1 MKRNDM
7 NMRRGTFVLLYKRG
21 GLLLWEGATDSN
33 LRVAGQRC
41 CNTDLVEGEVGN
53 NKVH

>member
-1 MKRNDM
+1 
-7 NMRRGTFVLLYKRG
+7 
-21 GLLLWEGATDSN
+21 

-41 CNTDLVEGEVGN
+41 CNTDLVEGEVGS

>member
-1 MKRNDM
+1 
-7 NMRRGTFVLLYKRG
+7 
-21 GLLLWEGATDSN
+21 